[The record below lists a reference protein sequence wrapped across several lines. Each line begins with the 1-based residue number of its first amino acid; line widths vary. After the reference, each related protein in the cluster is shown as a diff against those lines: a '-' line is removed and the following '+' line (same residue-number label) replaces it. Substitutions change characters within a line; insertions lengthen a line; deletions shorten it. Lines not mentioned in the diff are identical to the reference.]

1 MIRPAA
7 VPSGSVPTVRS
18 ALWTL
23 LVALAT
29 VAGAAIASFA
39 VDRVGIGPPLV
50 VPLAAAL
57 VVAGLFWARRL
68 EGLLAF
74 GLFSLLAD
82 TLEHWIAFDV
92 LLFDEL
98 GLLLLVGVAVA
109 TRRLQLDRLRPGWL
123 EASLLVLIGAGVAS
137 SLVQGVPLTT
147 WLAGLFLLVKGV
159 ASFFL
164 VSLLRLTAADVE
176 RVGLAML
183 VVAGSIGL
191 LGLVEW
197 LDPAAFQSALGLPLY
212 EQVRGDVPIVKAI
225 FLHPAQYGWLTA
237 FGSLLCCA
245 RFITHRSW
253 WTVPLALGLALGT
266 FLSGRRT
273 PLLGIAAAVGAGL
286 AWWSLRLGVRRS
298 LLRVWLPAAGIALVG
313 VIVAA
318 PAIQRLAAVTATE
331 YGPSLELAGEVF
343 AEEPRADVLAPVH
356 PRIAL
361 YAGSLAIAR
370 DEFPLGGGIG
380 RFGSH
385 LSREDYSPLY
395 ARYGLTRVALLG
407 PDDPQAATDA
417 FWPMVLGET
426 GAIGLVAALAFFGGM
441 AVVLWRAASA
451 ATLPALRT
459 ILLAAVFVVIEGLVR
474 SATSSVYVAPPIA
487 YFVLGT
493 AGAALAATATT
504 AEAARETF

>member
-7 VPSGSVPTVRS
+7 VPSEPVPTIRS
-18 ALWTL
+18 ALLTL
-23 LVALAT
+23 LVALAA
-29 VAGAAIASFA
+29 VGGAAIAGLV
-39 VDRVGIGPPLV
+39 VDRVGVGPPLV
-50 VPLAAAL
+50 VPLVAAL
-57 VVAGLFWARRL
+57 IVAGLFWVRPP

-82 TLEHWIAFDV
+82 TLEHWMGFDV

-98 GLLLLVGVAVA
+98 GLLLLIGVAA
-109 TRRLQLDRLRPGWL
+109 AARRLHLHRLRMGWL
-123 EASLLVLIGAGVAS
+123 EGGLLLLIGAGIAS
-137 SLVQGVPLTT
+137 SLVQSVPLAT
-147 WLAGLFLLVKGV
+147 WLAGLFLLLKGIG
-159 ASFFL
+159 FFLL

-176 RVGLAML
+176 RVGLATL
-183 VVAGSIGL
+183 IFAGSIGA
-191 LGLVEW
+191 LGLIEW

-212 EQVRGDVPIVKAI
+212 DQVRGDVPIVKAI

-273 PLLGIAAAVGAGL
+273 PLLGVAAAVGAGL
-286 AWWSLRLGVRRS
+286 AWWTRRLGVRAS
-298 LLRVWLPAAGIALVG
+298 LRPLLLPAAGLAVLAA
-313 VIVAA
+313 IVLA
-318 PAIQRLAAVTATE
+318 PAVHRLVLVTGSE
-331 YGPSLELAGEVF
+331 YGPSLELVDEVF
-343 AEEPRADVLAPVH
+343 AEQPRADVLAPIH

-361 YAGSLAIAR
+361 YAGSVAIAR
-370 DEFPLGGGIG
+370 DAFPLGGGIG

-395 ARYGLTRVALLG
+395 ARYGLDRVQLLG
-407 PDDPQAATDA
+407 ADDPSAATDA

-426 GAIGLVAALAFFGGM
+426 GVIGLLAAIAFFGGM

-451 ATLPALRT
+451 TAEPALRT
-459 ILLAAVFVVIEGLVR
+459 ILLAALFVIIEGLVR

-493 AGAALAATATT
+493 AGAALAAAATT
-504 AEAARETF
+504 AETGPNAT